1 MKRVKQIGR
10 ALFIALCLCYIFNM
24 GGAQEALVHA
34 CYAPIEGGGDAP
46 CTTRSGGN
54 HICDCVGEQCGKVC
68 SRSISLN
75 CEGGTCKTPPSGD
88 F

>member
-10 ALFIALCLCYIFNM
+10 ALFIALCLCYIFNL
-24 GGAQEALVHA
+24 GGTQEALVRA
-34 CYAPIEGGGDAP
+34 CYGELEGGGGAP

-54 HICDCVGEQCGKVC
+54 YICDCIGAQCGKQC
-68 SRSISLN
+68 SRQFSSN
-75 CEGGTCKTPPSGD
+75 CEGGTCNPPPGG